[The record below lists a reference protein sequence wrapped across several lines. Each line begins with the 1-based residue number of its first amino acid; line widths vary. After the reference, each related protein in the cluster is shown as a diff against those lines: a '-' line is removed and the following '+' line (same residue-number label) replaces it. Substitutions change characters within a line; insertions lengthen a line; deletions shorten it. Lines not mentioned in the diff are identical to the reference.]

1 MSSATVYTWWKTRE
15 AFLTGD
21 EEGAELEVQFENLMG
36 YAGSRNLTLE
46 ELLYLG
52 QFEEA
57 GSENNVDT
65 GHTYDEEGEID
76 DGIEEYSCFSTFR
89 LDEEELGQAPPSPL
103 IEDIFQSLDKADW
116 WERLKNNS

>member
-1 MSSATVYTWWKTRE
+1 MASATVYIWWKTRK
-15 AFLTGD
+15 AFLARD
-21 EEGAELEVQFENLMG
+21 VEGAELEVQFENLMG

-76 DGIEEYSCFSTFR
+76 DGIEEYSCFSTWW
-89 LDEEELGQAPPSPL
+89 LDEGKLRQAPTSPL
-103 IEDIFQSLDKADW
+103 IKDIFQSLDKADW
-116 WERLKNNS
+116 WKRLKNNS